1 MGRFLSTS
9 NRGFLYLHPT
19 FQRLSEL
26 KLLRR
31 SWESL
36 VDYKVSIEFHIQ
48 TFTCVFQNSTNPTL
62 SRKPDWNENFGICT
76 GSRSGETFYDRIL
89 HRLVFSRPTPHRV
102 HLPLSSRPIHPTRRS
117 NESTTKSWCESRFS
131 SSSRRGG
138 FKSRRNVW
146 RGM

>member
-1 MGRFLSTS
+1 M
-9 NRGFLYLHPT
+9 HQT
-19 FQRLSEL
+19 FQQLSVL
-26 KLLRR
+26 KLLQR

-36 VDYKVSIEFHIQ
+36 VDYKVLIEFHIQ
-48 TFTCVFQNSTNPTL
+48 TSTCVFQNSTNPTL
-62 SRKPDWNENFGICT
+62 SQNLTELEVEICA